1 MSIHIDAFLNQIPTK
16 FRGKFISVIN
26 NKNLPNQQL
35 LEQLQVLA
43 EQTKQ
48 KILPKITY
56 PDLPVAERVDD
67 IKKLLQDNQF
77 IVVAGETGSGKSTQL
92 PKICLDLG
100 LGKRGLIGHTQ
111 PRRLAAR
118 SIASRIAN
126 EIGDQSKV
134 SFKIRF
140 SDQTSENTLIKVMTD
155 GVLLSEIKNDRFLS
169 QYEVII
175 IDEAHERSLNI
186 DFLLGCIKKILPF
199 RPDLKVIITSATID
213 HQKFINFFQNAKDI
227 IISGRTYPVEIRYQ
241 NDEDFDEFS
250 LQERILYA
258 LDELGRGDVL
268 VFLPTERDIHETL
281 AYLNKQNLRFT
292 EVLPLF
298 SRLSNKDQNKIFN
311 PEGSVRR
318 VILATNVAETS
329 LTVPRIKYVIDSG
342 LARISRY
349 SYRTK
354 VQRLPIEKI
363 SQASANQR
371 AGRCGRLS
379 AGICIRLYSEEDF
392 NNRKEYTEP
401 EILRTNLASVI
412 LQMLFL
418 KLGSIQDFPFID
430 APDARFV
437 KDGFKLLFEL
447 QAISELNYS
456 KPKITD
462 DGMKMAVMPLDP
474 KLAKIVIEGYRQ
486 KTLREIVSIV
496 SFLSVQDPRERPLN
510 LQQKADEKHSVDKDK
525 SSDFVA
531 ILNLANRLNSD
542 LKGLSNR
549 EKKNISKRTLFR
561 QLDLT
566 NGMIFIDKLLRSF
579 MDLVGS

>member
-1 MSIHIDAFLNQIPTK
+1 M
-16 FRGKFISVIN
+16 
-26 NKNLPNQQL
+26 
-35 LEQLQVLA
+35 
-43 EQTKQ
+43 
-48 KILPKITY
+48 
-56 PDLPVAERVDD
+56 
-67 IKKLLQDNQF
+67 
-77 IVVAGETGSGKSTQL
+77 
-92 PKICLDLG
+92 
-100 LGKRGLIGHTQ
+100 
-111 PRRLAAR
+111 
-118 SIASRIAN
+118 
-126 EIGDQSKV
+126 
-134 SFKIRF
+134 
-140 SDQTSENTLIKVMTD
+140 
-155 GVLLSEIKNDRFLS
+155 
-169 QYEVII
+169 
-175 IDEAHERSLNI
+175 
-186 DFLLGCIKKILPF
+186 
-199 RPDLKVIITSATID
+199 
-213 HQKFINFFQNAKDI
+213 
-227 IISGRTYPVEIRYQ
+227 
-241 NDEDFDEFS
+241 
-250 LQERILYA
+250 
-258 LDELGRGDVL
+258 
-268 VFLPTERDIHETL
+268 
-281 AYLNKQNLRFT
+281 NKQNLRFT

-549 EKKNISKRTLFR
+549 EKKEYFKKNFISLVRFNEWNDIYR
-561 QLDLT
+561 QIIEVIHGFGWKLNSQLVIKKDSGHSGLDPESFEHI
-566 NGMIFIDKLLRSF
+566 GKSMIMRF
-579 MDLVGS
+579 

>member
-1 MSIHIDAFLNQIPTK
+1 M
-16 FRGKFISVIN
+16 
-26 NKNLPNQQL
+26 
-35 LEQLQVLA
+35 
-43 EQTKQ
+43 
-48 KILPKITY
+48 
-56 PDLPVAERVDD
+56 
-67 IKKLLQDNQF
+67 
-77 IVVAGETGSGKSTQL
+77 
-92 PKICLDLG
+92 
-100 LGKRGLIGHTQ
+100 
-111 PRRLAAR
+111 
-118 SIASRIAN
+118 
-126 EIGDQSKV
+126 
-134 SFKIRF
+134 
-140 SDQTSENTLIKVMTD
+140 
-155 GVLLSEIKNDRFLS
+155 
-169 QYEVII
+169 
-175 IDEAHERSLNI
+175 
-186 DFLLGCIKKILPF
+186 
-199 RPDLKVIITSATID
+199 
-213 HQKFINFFQNAKDI
+213 
-227 IISGRTYPVEIRYQ
+227 
-241 NDEDFDEFS
+241 
-250 LQERILYA
+250 
-258 LDELGRGDVL
+258 
-268 VFLPTERDIHETL
+268 
-281 AYLNKQNLRFT
+281 NKQNLRFT

-412 LQMLFL
+412 LQMLFM
-418 KLGSIQDFPFID
+418 KLGSIQDFRFID